1 MKSLLVR
8 STRALSEM
16 LEWEQ
21 DEDSGQKEIMLL
33 GFVKQKLPNIKW
45 WMPNIHQLWLHVGT
59 PQQRADRVVRRCGY
73 LEPGCSQLRRPL
85 SIDDAPKEATNCPWE
100 RRGGS

>member
-1 MKSLLVR
+1 MNSLLVR

-16 LEWEQ
+16 PKWEQ
-21 DEDSGQKEIMLL
+21 DEDSGQKEIMFL
-33 GFVKQKLPNIKW
+33 GSVKQKLPNIKW
-45 WMPNIHQLWLHVGT
+45 WMPSIHQLWLHVGT
-59 PQQRADRVVRRCGY
+59 PQQSADRVVRRCGY

-85 SIDDAPKEATNCPWE
+85 STDDAPKKATSCPQE